1 MLRHVTS
8 NELFTILMVVGIF
21 FIGITKLLFPKR
33 FDEFMTVIGN
43 SNYLKIYIRDQKFLD
58 KFDALLFINLIISI
72 STFCFIIYRN
82 LSDISEPD
90 INMMFKLIVGIG
102 AIILIKVLFERLL
115 GSLFEM
121 DRLTEHYLF
130 QKITFKNFLGVLLI
144 PINAIFLFSMTPT
157 LTHIYITVIVLLIIN
172 FVGLFASYK
181 EHQSLIKS
189 NLFYFILY
197 LCALEISPYII
208 LYKVFNP

>member
-8 NELFTILMVVGIF
+8 NELFTILMVVGIL

-82 LSDISEPD
+82 LSDISSPD
-90 INMMFKLIVGIG
+90 INIMFKLIVGIG

-172 FVGLFASYK
+172 FIGLFASYK

>member
-1 MLRHVTS
+1 
-8 NELFTILMVVGIF
+8 MVVGIL

-172 FVGLFASYK
+172 FIGLFASYK